1 MNSPNRVIGFVNAA
15 HFIDHYSMLIFA
27 AAVIVMGPAL
37 GMAYSELL
45 PYATPGFVAFGA
57 GSLLTGWLGDRWSRR
72 HMMVIFFAG
81 IGASMIAVGLVQTPL
96 QLGAALLAIGLF
108 ASIYHPVG
116 TAMIV
121 SYADRLGREMGL
133 NGVWGNL
140 GVASSALVTG
150 VVGQYLGWRFAFI
163 IPGIVTVLIGAAFAL
178 SVVHEDRTSSRQ
190 AAAQARVARND
201 MWRVFV
207 ALLIVVLAVS
217 TTFNAVTVALPKLFA
232 ERLSDLTK
240 SPALLGVIAACV
252 YVFGAMTQYTIGKL
266 IDRYSLKTVM
276 LPLSFMLAPFLYL
289 AATLSNLPL
298 ILASIGIVMG
308 AFGQV
313 TVNDAMVGKYTAEE
327 WRRVIEVNL
336 TAPFLMTKTVLPA
349 MRAQHYGRIINISS
363 SAGRMVSTLGGAHYT
378 ASKAGLLGLTR
389 AAAKELG
396 KFGITVNAICPGMI
410 DTELTREHASDELL
424 ERLAASY
431 PVPRLGTAVEVADLI
446 CYAASEAAGYITGAS
461 FDINGGDLMM

>member
-1 MNSPNRVIGFVNAA
+1 MNSPARVIGFVNAA

-81 IGASMIAVGLVQTPL
+81 IGASMIAVGLVRTRL
-96 QLGAALLAIGLF
+96 ELGAALLSIGLF

-121 SYADRLGREMGL
+121 SYANRLGREMGL

-163 IPGIVTVLIGAAFAL
+163 IPGIVTILIGVAFAL
-178 SVVHEDRTSSRQ
+178 TVIHEDRTGTKQ
-190 AAAQARVARND
+190 AAAQARVAKSD

-207 ALLIVVLAVS
+207 ALLIVALAVS

-232 ERLSDLTK
+232 ERLAGLTK

-266 IDRYSLKTVM
+266 IDRHSLKAVS
-276 LPLSFMLAPFLYL
+276 LPLSFLLAPFLYL

-298 ILASIGIVMG
+298 ILAAIGIVMG

-313 TVNDAMVGKYTAEE
+313 TVNDAMVGKYTSEQ
-327 WRRVIEVNL
+327 WRSRAYAVRYFIGFTAAGASVGLVAWLYQQGGFVTMLHAFSALCLLVI
-336 TAPFLMTKTVLPA
+336 
-349 MRAQHYGRIINISS
+349 
-363 SAGRMVSTLGGAHYT
+363 
-378 ASKAGLLGLTR
+378 
-389 AAAKELG
+389 AAAIILPEEIK
-396 KFGITVNAICPGMI
+396 AP
-410 DTELTREHASDELL
+410 
-424 ERLAASY
+424 
-431 PVPRLGTAVEVADLI
+431 
-446 CYAASEAAGYITGAS
+446 AAGA
-461 FDINGGDLMM
+461 N

>member
-1 MNSPNRVIGFVNAA
+1 MNSPSRVINFVNAA

-72 HMMVIFFAG
+72 HMMVIFFVG
-81 IGASMIAVGLVQTPL
+81 IGLAMISVGFCSSPL

-121 SYADRLGREMGL
+121 SYADKLGREMGI

-150 VVGQYLGWRFAFI
+150 VIGQYLGWRYAFF
-163 IPGIVTVLIGAAFAL
+163 IPGAVTVLIGVAFARM
-178 SVVHEDRTSSRQ
+178 VVHEDRKGTKQ
-190 AAAQARVARND
+190 AAAQARIAKEDV
-201 MWRVFV
+201 WRLIL
-207 ALLIVVLAVS
+207 ALLVVVVAIS

-232 ERLSDLTK
+232 ERLADLTK
-240 SPALLGVIAACV
+240 SPALLGVIAAGV
-252 YVFGAMTQYTIGKL
+252 YVFGAMTQYTVGKL
-266 IDRYSLKTVM
+266 LDRHSLKTVA

-289 AATLSNLPL
+289 AAGLSNLPL
-298 ILASIGIVMG
+298 IVISIGIVMG

-313 TVNDAMVGKYTAEE
+313 TVNDAMVGKYTTEE
-327 WRRVIEVNL
+327 WRSRAYAVRYFIGF
-336 TAPFLMTKTVLPA
+336 TA
-349 MRAQHYGRIINISS
+349 
-363 SAGRMVSTLGGAHYT
+363 AGASVGLVAWLYQQGGFTTMLHAF
-378 ASKAGLLGLTR
+378 A
-389 AAAKELG
+389 
-396 KFGITVNAICPGMI
+396 AICVLSIVAAIILP
-410 DTELTREHASDELL
+410 REI
-424 ERLAASY
+424 RVPAAH
-431 PVPRLGTAVEVADLI
+431 
-446 CYAASEAAGYITGAS
+446 
-461 FDINGGDLMM
+461 